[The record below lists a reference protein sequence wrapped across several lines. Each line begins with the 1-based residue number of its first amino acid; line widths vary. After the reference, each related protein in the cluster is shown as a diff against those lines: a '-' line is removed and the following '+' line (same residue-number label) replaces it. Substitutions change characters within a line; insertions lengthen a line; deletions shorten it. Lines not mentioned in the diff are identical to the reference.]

1 MNQDHFNEDPFAMG
15 SQAKQV
21 ITQLKSENEWLRAT
35 LKSITTKTLVID
47 PTNENLWEEVL
58 KNYGDEKVIQ
68 EYYDW
73 KEENDDYK
81 FEDLKAKQTQEIY
94 KFLKSRFFRFY
105 KNPTGAEVKHR
116 KLVITEDDLEVGS
129 TIPHYLAAECSKFE
143 RFFELR
149 GEHILI
155 LNYDKLENY
164 IRKHFHKFKPQD
176 LQIIAK
182 FDQCMDLIH
191 DDMAKLKTSLS
202 LHLKRYEE
210 NLVMQKKSD
219 CLAIFNTCKQFI
231 NSNVRANLLHDYVDM
246 LLFDEEMREE
256 ARGKL
261 KGQSM
266 KKYICEMVAVLR
278 WFDIFRN
285 DVTAHMIA
293 SAISK
298 KMVGVES
305 KTLQTYIEKFYNARE
320 GRLYEWTKANIEQL
334 KKAPYNPF
342 ALII

>member
-1 MNQDHFNEDPFAMG
+1 MNQEKFNEDPFAMG

-35 LKSITTKTLVID
+35 LKSITTKTLVLD
-47 PTNENLWEEVL
+47 PTTENLWEEVL

-155 LNYDKLENY
+155 LNYDRLENY
-164 IRKHFHKFKPQD
+164 IRKQFHKLRPQD
-176 LQIIAK
+176 LQIIVK

-191 DDMAKLKTSLS
+191 EDMAKIKPSLS
-202 LHLKRYEE
+202 HHLKRYED
-210 NLVMQKKSD
+210 NLLMQKKSD
-219 CLAIFNTCKQFI
+219 CLAIFNTCKLFM
-231 NSNVRANLLHDYVDM
+231 NDNVRANLLHDYVDM
-246 LLFDEEMREE
+246 LLFDEEMKEE
-256 ARGKL
+256 EHVHIVMQQIRAYIIIHKKL
-261 KGQSM
+261 AGIE
-266 KKYICEMVAVLR
+266 YC
-278 WFDIFRN
+278 
-285 DVTAHMIA
+285 
-293 SAISK
+293 
-298 KMVGVES
+298 
-305 KTLQTYIEKFYNARE
+305 QTV
-320 GRLYEWTKANIEQL
+320 
-334 KKAPYNPF
+334 
-342 ALII
+342 